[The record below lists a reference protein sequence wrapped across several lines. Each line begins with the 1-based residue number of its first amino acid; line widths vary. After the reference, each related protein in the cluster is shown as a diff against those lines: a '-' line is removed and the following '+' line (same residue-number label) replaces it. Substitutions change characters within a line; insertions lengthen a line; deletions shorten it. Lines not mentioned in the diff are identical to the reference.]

1 MASSTSTPVPIAVIG
16 VAYRAPGVG
25 RKGLSDFLSDARS
38 AFSRVPKDRF
48 DHESFHYSDSAKPGA
63 LSAKGAYFLP
73 DDIYAFDA
81 PFFNITAEEA
91 VSMDPQIRVLLE
103 CAFEASENAGL
114 PLDRLSGSNTAVF
127 SAQEEAEYGQQMIED
142 LPTSTKYCITGNAG
156 CMVSNRISYFFNLR
170 GPSISLDS
178 ACSSSGYAVHMAC
191 QSLRSGECETAFV
204 GASSLMINHHTM
216 SQLDTLGALSSDGK
230 CFSYDGRANGFG
242 RGEGASCLIL
252 KRLDRAIEA
261 GDPVHAVI
269 RNSAANHS
277 GRTRGITLP
286 SQVAQEQLLWRVH
299 QEVGLEPAETDV
311 VEGHGTGTPKVYL
324 GSLKSNFGHLHSASG
339 LLSIIKATM
348 MVRLGTVFPNAEFET
363 MNPKID
369 SSRLEV
375 VRRATPW
382 ISSKSRPR
390 RAVVTNFGFGG
401 SNAAVLVEE
410 YKTNEDFSLLTTTSQ
425 PSQMLFPMSAQ
436 SLASLSS
443 YQRQLASHLDKVS
456 ADDSVGSSSSSFSH
470 LADLGYTLGLR
481 RTHFAHRIALVAGSL
496 PELREQLVSPS
507 LSSTGGRGAAGQ
519 KPVPCFVFTGQGA
532 QAARMAADLGP
543 QYPVF
548 AKAMEHAER
557 HLRAFGATWS
567 LAEELAKS
575 HGSSRVNEA
584 EVSQPACTAVQ
595 LGLVELLRSWGVSPV
610 AVVGHSSGEIAAA
623 YAAGLLSF
631 KTALAVAFF
640 RGRATVELLA
650 QQAENG
656 GGMLAVGADVN
667 TANELLR
674 HTASVGRAGIAA
686 INSPN
691 SVTLSGDAAVID
703 AVERIANAQGIFNR
717 RLRVNVAYHS
727 HHMERVASPY
737 AAAIEP
743 YCAQDRKSR
752 MALNGD
758 DEKKR
763 ESLPLFSS
771 VTGQVEG
778 AETVTCAQ
786 YWAKNLVS
794 PVRFSEAITLIT
806 NESSANVL
814 VEVGPHAALKGPINQ
829 ILQSL
834 EQDQKDSITYVP
846 SLVRGTHDA
855 KGVLQLAGR
864 LYAMGLSINFLAV
877 NGTGPMSGH
886 RVLADLPSYEWDKK
900 ARFIHRSPV
909 SVGKFH
915 SGHTFTPL
923 LGWKMASSGRDHV
936 FRQVFTLDELP
947 WVRDHKVVGD
957 VLFPFTG
964 FLSLAVD
971 AFRSI
976 TTTTTTT
983 TTTGHAAT
991 SFSISEM
998 HIERGLHIK
1007 EEQRVDICTKLRPVE
1022 TGTGPLSSSTWAF
1035 EVMTWSEQTSWVT
1048 HVHGRIEAGSEGE
1061 MGFGASESLVWQDA
1075 DKILQGVNAAELD
1088 EATALS
1094 GYDTLDRSGVC
1105 YGSRFR
1111 NIFEMWRSPGK
1122 TIHRTRLRKTNDEEP
1137 LSIPK
1142 RGSAMTVDP
1151 PMFDSVLSSAL
1162 LAVGDGLPEPRP
1174 AFVPTYVRRMQLS
1187 NTIPCEHGQL
1197 FTTVCH
1203 RKTFQEKTGRSDVSI
1218 VVWADGPQGGS
1229 NERVPC
1235 VEMELTYQRINDAGQ
1250 EGGEEHVKRGLPR
1263 GYQEVLIPHVDLS
1276 DNTALSETIMDRS
1289 WTPDELLPRHKHNAV
1304 GRHFLKRAIQVA
1316 AGLDKATLPKHLK
1329 AFLAWA
1335 EVQVRGVDDEPK
1347 ASTELLQEVARD
1359 DAFGELICAVGDA
1372 IPQILRGEVEPLEVM
1387 MKDGLLMKHYDDIR
1401 TMARGNQALS
1411 RYIANLG
1418 ELNPDLR
1425 IIEVGAGTGAA
1436 TTKVLQALSAAEPE
1450 EEDNFSAYT
1459 YTDVSPG
1466 FFDAARKKLAKWPQV
1481 SYTKLDISQDPA
1493 EQGIDVGTYD
1503 VVIASN
1509 VLHATQDIEETVR
1522 NIGSLLRPGTGKLAI
1537 VESLPESCDAAF
1549 LPYTILPGWWLTEDS
1564 WRRGND
1570 GPLMSQETWDRL
1582 LITLGFSGV
1591 EGAVADWP
1599 GADVCIVKTMW
1610 STKLSDDVRD
1620 NGEES
1625 DAAGE
1630 VIICGTITEEQRQ
1643 LAGAVQSKLKH
1654 LRRQMIKSVPK
1665 PQQISDKFCIFLDC
1679 CKTSFLADVATEEA
1693 FAALRAMVLDTRGLL
1708 WVTPDS
1714 DSPEFG
1720 RVQGLL
1726 RALRLEDPTKKLLWL
1741 SKAPTSNP
1749 TQTAELV
1756 DKLTER
1762 LVKYSSSSPAELLE
1776 QDFVWQD
1783 GMFQVPRLRRLP
1795 ETTRTFAIEKGL
1807 PVRREQ
1813 NIWEGSSHS
1822 SALFMTMDT
1831 PGVMDSVYFK
1841 RHDLMAPA
1849 EKPLGDDEIVV
1860 KVDACGINFRDVLA
1874 LLNTIPWSL
1883 PGREG
1888 AGTVVAAG
1896 ADVTHVRPGDSVFY
1910 MIAQGG
1916 LATHVRTPAAHACKL
1931 PSGLSPA
1938 EAASMAVAY
1947 VTALVCLDDVA
1958 RLRPGESVL
1967 VHAASGAVGQACV
1980 RIARSMGA
1988 AVFATAGSKEKRAF
2002 VHETLGVPRDHI
2014 YSSRRRGF
2022 AAGILNVTG
2031 GRGVDVVVNS
2041 LSGELL
2047 QDTWSLVAE
2056 FGRFVE
2062 IGKKDILANSH
2073 LSMRQFER
2081 NVSFFAVDLVPYL
2094 SHKSDSIQ
2102 VCLAKMVSLF
2112 ESNVIQPIQPIHEVP
2127 VSDIVSGFR
2136 ALQSGQN
2143 IGKIVAIMGED
2154 DRVMAD
2160 VTSPLR
2166 RDDSSALLRGDAT
2179 YLITGGTGGIG
2190 RSLVPWMLMNGASNV
2205 VVLGRS
2211 ATTNAGV
2218 AKLISEYDS
2227 PSAGVHI
2234 RAVACDVCSRGSI
2247 LAALEAVKDLPPVKG
2262 VIHGSMYLRDSI
2274 FFNASFDDWKA
2285 INGPKIDAA
2294 WNLHHLLPDL
2304 DFFVALASGAN
2315 VVGNVGQSI
2324 YCQTSSFLDAFAQ
2337 WRSRAGKPTVSIS
2350 LPVVDDVGYV
2360 IQQGMREQLLEKL
2373 GFYISIAQVHTVIK
2387 GAIIG
2392 PSSGLNIDS
2401 RAIAFV
2407 LYDPPQRKSHGLE
2420 ERSRY
2425 LSALRQKK
2433 WRKNKQALNSDVIGE
2448 IAAGGELS
2456 LLDALAGKVSSI
2468 TMMSR
2473 EDVTPTR
2480 SLIEY
2485 GLDSLVSVE
2494 LRNWIKREHGAD
2506 LALTQIVGAPDLQA
2520 LADVI
2525 IARQKA

>member
-1 MASSTSTPVPIAVIG
+1 
-16 VAYRAPGVG
+16 
-25 RKGLSDFLSDARS
+25 
-38 AFSRVPKDRF
+38 
-48 DHESFHYSDSAKPGA
+48 
-63 LSAKGAYFLP
+63 
-73 DDIYAFDA
+73 
-81 PFFNITAEEA
+81 
-91 VSMDPQIRVLLE
+91 
-103 CAFEASENAGL
+103 
-114 PLDRLSGSNTAVF
+114 
-127 SAQEEAEYGQQMIED
+127 
-142 LPTSTKYCITGNAG
+142 
-156 CMVSNRISYFFNLR
+156 
-170 GPSISLDS
+170 
-178 ACSSSGYAVHMAC
+178 
-191 QSLRSGECETAFV
+191 
-204 GASSLMINHHTM
+204 
-216 SQLDTLGALSSDGK
+216 
-230 CFSYDGRANGFG
+230 
-242 RGEGASCLIL
+242 
-252 KRLDRAIEA
+252 
-261 GDPVHAVI
+261 
-269 RNSAANHS
+269 
-277 GRTRGITLP
+277 
-286 SQVAQEQLLWRVH
+286 
-299 QEVGLEPAETDV
+299 
-311 VEGHGTGTPKVYL
+311 
-324 GSLKSNFGHLHSASG
+324 
-339 LLSIIKATM
+339 
-348 MVRLGTVFPNAEFET
+348 

-375 VRRATPW
+375 VRRPTPW
-382 ISSKSRPR
+382 VPPESRPR

-401 SNAAVLVEE
+401 SNAAVLIEE
-410 YKTNEDFSLLTTTSQ
+410 YKVNEDSSSPTKTSH
-425 PSQMLFPMSAQ
+425 PSQMLFPISAQ

-443 YQRQLASHLDKVS
+443 YQSQLESHLEKVS
-456 ADDSVGSSSSSFSH
+456 ADDSVGGSSSSSSSY
-470 LADLGYTLGLR
+470 LGDLGYTLGLR
-481 RTHFAHRIALVAGSL
+481 RTHFAHRMALVAGSL
-496 PELREQLVSPS
+496 SELREQLVSPS
-507 LSSTGGRGAAGQ
+507 LSSTGGRVSAGQ
-519 KPVPCFVFTGQGA
+519 KPAPCFVFTGQGA
-532 QAARMAADLGP
+532 QSARMAADLGP

-548 AKAMEHAER
+548 AKAMEDAEK

-567 LAEELAKS
+567 LGEELAKS
-575 HGSSRVNEA
+575 EGSRINEA
-584 EVSQPACTAVQ
+584 EISQPACTAVQ
-595 LGLVELLRSWGVSPV
+595 LGLVELLRSWGVSPM

-631 KTALAVAFF
+631 KTALALAFF
-640 RGRATVELLA
+640 RGRSTVELLA
-650 QQAENG
+650 QQAENAEEG

-667 TANELLR
+667 TADELLR

-691 SVTLSGDAAVID
+691 SVTLSGDVAVID

-727 HHMERVASPY
+727 HHMECVASSY
-737 AAAIEP
+737 VAAIEP
-743 YCAQDRKSR
+743 YCADDRKSR
-752 MALNGD
+752 LALNGD
-758 DEKKR
+758 DEKRK

-794 PVRFSEAITLIT
+794 PVRFSEAITLAA

-829 ILQSL
+829 TLQLL
-834 EQDQKDSITYVP
+834 EQKKDSITYIP
-846 SLVRGTHDA
+846 SPVRGTDDA
-855 KGVLQLAGR
+855 KAVLQLAGR
-864 LYAMGLSINFLAV
+864 LYAMGLSVDFLAV
-877 NGTGPMSGH
+877 NGTGPKSGH

-923 LGWKMASSGRDHV
+923 LGWKMASQGRDHV

-976 TTTTTTT
+976 TTSD
-983 TTTGHAAT
+983 AAM
-991 SFSISEM
+991 SFSICEM

-1022 TGTGPLSSSTWAF
+1022 TGTGHLSSSTWAF
-1035 EVMTWSEQTSWVT
+1035 EVMTWGEQTSWVT
-1048 HVHGRIEAGSEGE
+1048 HVHGRIEAGPEGE
-1061 MGFGASESLVWQDA
+1061 NSLGASESPVWQDA
-1075 DKILQGVNAAELD
+1075 EKILQGVNAAELD

-1094 GYDTLDRSGVC
+1094 GYNTLDRSGVC
-1105 YGSRFR
+1105 YGSSFK

-1122 TIHRTRLRKTNDEEP
+1122 TVHRTRLRQTNDEEP

-1151 PMFDSVLSSAL
+1151 PMLDSVLSSAL

-1187 NTIPCEHGQL
+1187 NTIPCEPGQL
-1197 FTTVCH
+1197 FTTVSH

-1218 VVWADGPQGGS
+1218 VVWADGPSGS
-1229 NERVPC
+1229 NTRVPC

-1250 EGGEEHVKRGLPR
+1250 DDEEDHVKRSLPR
-1263 GYQEVLIPHVDLS
+1263 GYQEVLVPHVDLS
-1276 DNTALSETIMDRS
+1276 DNKVLSETIMDRS
-1289 WTPDELLPRHKHNAV
+1289 WTPEELLPRHKHNAV
-1304 GRHFLKRAIQVA
+1304 GRHFLNRAIQVA
-1316 AGLDKATLPKHLK
+1316 SGLDETTLPKHLK

-1335 EVQVRGVDDEPK
+1335 EVQVRGVVDEPE
-1347 ASTELLQEVARD
+1347 ANAELLQEVSKD
-1359 DAFGELICAVGDA
+1359 DAFGELICAVGNA

-1387 MKDGLLMKHYDDIR
+1387 MKNGLLMKHYDDIR
-1401 TMARGNQALS
+1401 TMARGNQALA

-1459 YTDVSPG
+1459 YTDISPG
-1466 FFDAARKKLAKWPQV
+1466 FFDAARKKLARWPQV
-1481 SYTKLDISQDPA
+1481 TYTKLDISQDPA
-1493 EQGIDVGTYD
+1493 EQGIEVGTYD

-1564 WRRGND
+1564 WRQGND

-1582 LITLGFSGV
+1582 LVTLGFNGV

-1599 GADVCIVKTMW
+1599 GADICIVKTMW
-1610 STKLSDDVRD
+1610 STKLSEDIQDEE
-1620 NGEES
+1620 EES

-1630 VIICGTITEEQRQ
+1630 LTICGTITGEQRQ
-1643 LAGAVQSKLKH
+1643 LAGAVQSKLEH
-1654 LRRQMIKSVPK
+1654 LKPQMIKSVPE

-1679 CKTSFLADVATEEA
+1679 GETSFVADVATEEA
-1693 FAALRAMVLDTRGLL
+1693 FAALRTMVLDTRGLL
-1708 WVTPDS
+1708 WVTPDT
-1714 DSPEFG
+1714 DNPEFA

-1726 RALRLEDPTKKLLWL
+1726 RTLRLEDPTKKLFWL
-1741 SKAPTSNP
+1741 SKAPTSDP

-1762 LVKYSSSSPAELLE
+1762 LVKDSSSSPAELLE

-1795 ETTRTFAIEKGL
+1795 ETTRTFAIDKGL

-1813 NIWEGSSHS
+1813 NLWEGSSPS

-1849 EKPLGDDEIVV
+1849 EKLLGDDEIIV

-1896 ADVTHVRPGDSVFY
+1896 SNVSHVRPGDSVFY

-1916 LATHVRTPAAHACKL
+1916 LATHVRIPAAHACKL

-1980 RIARSMGA
+1980 RIAQSMGA
-1988 AVFATAGSKEKRAF
+1988 AVFATAGSEEKRTF

-2014 YSSRRRGF
+2014 YSSRKRGF
-2022 AAGILNVTG
+2022 AAGILNVTC

-2047 QDTWSLVAE
+2047 QDTWSLVTE

-2073 LSMRQFER
+2073 LNMRQFER

-2102 VCLAKMVSLF
+2102 ACLAKMVSLF
-2112 ESNVIQPIQPIHEVP
+2112 EAKVIQPIQPIHEVP
-2127 VSDIVSGFR
+2127 VSNIVSGFR

-2154 DRVMAD
+2154 DRVVAD
-2160 VTSPLR
+2160 VASPLR
-2166 RDDSSALLRGDAT
+2166 RDDGSALLRGDAT

-2190 RSLVPWMLMNGASNV
+2190 KSLVPWMLENGASNV

-2211 ATTNAGV
+2211 ATTNAEV

-2227 PSAGVHI
+2227 PSTGVHV
-2234 RAVACDVCSRGSI
+2234 RPVACDVSSRDS
-2247 LAALEAVKDLPPVKG
+2247 LLSAFEAVKDLPPVKG

-2337 WRSRAGKPTVSIS
+2337 WRSRAGKPTISIS

-2407 LYDPPQRKSHGLE
+2407 LYDSPQSKSHGLE

-2425 LSALRQKK
+2425 LE
-2433 WRKNKQALNSDVIGE
+2433 V
-2448 IAAGGELS
+2448 AAGGELS
-2456 LLDALAGKVSSI
+2456 LLDALAGKISSI

-2494 LRNWIKREHGAD
+2494 LRNWIKREYGAD

-2525 IARQKA
+2525 VARQKA